1 MGRKPKSAAEKKAT
15 GNPGN
20 RPIVVAPPMKPAGK
34 KPPTWLTGTVAKAIW
49 KKGHAELSA
58 VSILFNRGEHAF
70 ARYCKYLADWIAV
83 DTKLKSFAY
92 ETDSARGKMLRYD

>member
-1 MGRKPKSAAEKKAT
+1 
-15 GNPGN
+15 
-20 RPIVVAPPMKPAGK
+20 VPAGK
-34 KPPTWLTGTVAKAIW
+34 KPPTWLTNTVAKAIW

-58 VSILFNRGEHAF
+58 VSILLNRGEHAF

-92 ETDSARGKMLRYD
+92 GGSKCTDDPFPEKPKGMHWRTDM